1 MRVIISAGGTGGHI
15 YPALAIIN
23 KIKEKEPNSEFLYI
37 GTHNR
42 MEKDIVPKEGIP
54 FKNIEIYGFNRKQLW
69 KNFKTIKCMIK
80 SYFTCKKIIKEFNPD
95 IVIGVGGY
103 VTVPVLYTAHKLGY
117 KTVIHEQ
124 NSIPGASNKFIANFA
139 DKVLVSL
146 KNSMDAFDKN
156 KAVYTGNP
164 CSENATNIKPALKS
178 EFGLKTNKKLVLMVF
193 GSLGASV
200 VSDYIKKHFNDFESK
215 DYEVLFSTGENIYDE
230 VNKVKHPSNVH
241 IVPYIENMPRIM
253 KKTDLLVTR
262 AGAST
267 ISEIIALGIPSIF
280 IPSPYVPNNHQFK
293 NAFDLVNEDAGI
305 IIEEKDLKD
314 NVLVDTID
322 KVFSDKK
329 LYNNIKKNLSKL
341 KIDDSATLIYNEIK
355 KLVSDN
361 NGINK
366 GIK

>member
-23 KIKEKEPNSEFLYI
+23 KIKEREPNSEFLYI

-42 MEKDIVPKEGIP
+42 MENDIIPKTGIP
-54 FKNIEIYGFNRKQLW
+54 FKSIEVYGFNRKKIW
-69 KNFKTIKCMIK
+69 KNFKVIKCVIRSHFK
-80 SYFTCKKIIKEFNPD
+80 CKKIIKEFNPD

-103 VTVPVLYTAHKLGY
+103 VTAPVLYTAHKLGF
-117 KTVIHEQ
+117 KTLIHEQ

-139 DKVLVSL
+139 DKIAVSL
-146 KNSMDAFDKN
+146 KSSMDAFDK
-156 KAVYTGNP
+156 KKTVYTGNP
-164 CSENATNIKPALKS
+164 CSENAVKMKPALKS
-178 EFGLKTNKKLVLMVF
+178 EFGLSNSKKLVLIVF

-200 VSDYIKKHFNDFESK
+200 VSDYVKNHFNDFKDK

-230 VNKVKHPSNVH
+230 VNKVKYPSNVH

-253 KKTDLLVTR
+253 KKADLMITR

-267 ISEIIALGIPSIF
+267 ISEIIALNIPSIF

-293 NAFDLVNEDAGI
+293 NAYDLVKEEAGL

-314 NVLVDTID
+314 DVLVNTID
-322 KVFSDKK
+322 DIFNDKK
-329 LYNNIKKNLSKL
+329 KYDSIKKNLNRL

-355 KLVSDN
+355 KLVGDG
-361 NGINK
+361 NGFN
-366 GIK
+366 

>member
-15 YPALAIIN
+15 YPALAIID
-23 KIKEKEPNSEFLYI
+23 KIKEMEPNSEFLYI

-42 MEKDIVPKEGIP
+42 MEKDIVPKAKIP
-54 FKNIEIYGFNRKQLW
+54 FKSIEVYGFNRKKIW
-69 KNFKTIKCMIK
+69 KNFKTIRCMIK
-80 SYFTCKKIIKEFNPD
+80 SHFECKKIIKEFNPD

-103 VTVPVLYTAHKLGY
+103 VTAPVLYTAHKLGF
-117 KTVIHEQ
+117 KTLIHEQ

-139 DKVLVSL
+139 DRIAVSL
-146 KNSMDAFDKN
+146 KNSIDAFDKT
-156 KAVYTGNP
+156 KTVYTGNP
-164 CSENATNIKPALKS
+164 CSENAVKTKEALKS
-178 EFGLKTNKKLVLMVF
+178 EFGLSNSKKLVLIVF

-200 VSDYIKKHFNDFESK
+200 VSEYIKNHFNDFKDK
-215 DYEVLFSTGENIYDE
+215 DYEILFSTGENIFDE

-253 KKTDLLVTR
+253 KKTDLMITR

-267 ISEIIALGIPSIF
+267 ISEIIALSIPSIF

-293 NAFDLVNEDAGI
+293 NASDLVKEDAGL

-314 NVLVDTID
+314 NILVETID
-322 KVFSDKK
+322 EILNDKK
-329 LYNNIKKNLSKL
+329 RYDNIKRNLNKL
-341 KIDDSATLIYNEIK
+341 KIDDSATLIYKELK

-361 NGINK
+361 NGFNK
-366 GIK
+366 RNK